1 MTRKRYKKLL
11 WAYFTELNEWAK
23 KHPYGVPMDMGHI
36 YQAVRGCGK
45 PGDMDYGAW
54 WEKLKETTDTFGVGE
69 KGR

>member
-23 KHPYGVPMDMGHI
+23 KNPYGVPMDVGHI
-36 YQAVRGCGK
+36 YRFIRGCGK
-45 PGDMDYGAW
+45 PDGMDYGTW
-54 WEKLKETTDTFGVGE
+54 WDKLKGITDTFGIGE